1 MTVDVIAQHKSEYVA
16 PREPALVVVG
26 PGRYLT
32 VSGTGDPSGSA
43 FREAVGGLYACAYT
57 IKFAKK
63 KAKRRDFKVAMLE
76 ALWWAAGG
84 ARAALQPRDTWQWK
98 LLLRVPPTVSS
109 ADLAAAIAT
118 LREKGRTVPAVR
130 LETVAEGRAIQALH
144 VGPYADEPAT
154 LEKMG
159 AFARDHHLR
168 FRGAHHE
175 IYLSDPSRVPPER
188 LRTIL
193 RHPVTG

>member
-1 MTVDVIAQHKSEYVA
+1 MSIDVIAQHKDEYVA
-16 PREPALVVVG
+16 PREPALVTVG

-32 VSGTGDPSGSA
+32 ISGTGDPSGDD
-43 FREAVGGLYACAYT
+43 FRDAVGGLYACAYT
-57 IKFAKK
+57 IKFAK

-84 ARAALQPRDTWQWK
+84 ARAALQPRSTWQWK
-98 LLLRVPPTVSS
+98 LLLRVPPTVSP
-109 ADLAAAIAT
+109 ADVAAAIAT
-118 LREKGRTVPAVR
+118 LREKGRPAPAVR
-130 LETVAEGRAIQALH
+130 LETIAEGRAVQALH

-175 IYLSDPSRVPPER
+175 IYLSDPRRVAPSR